1 MLNQNDKIER
11 FAEVINKNAQAK
23 CKKIQKSA
31 EKYRK
36 ERLKEIETQSAK
48 ELDAKLKFELDRI
61 SSETNGAISSFQS
74 ENKLKIVARRDE
86 ITAQVFENAEK
97 RLVSF
102 AASSEYDAFLER
114 SVKAI
119 TENFDGA
126 VIIYARK
133 ADIEKVKAL
142 CEKDAKVKEVKESD
156 KIKIGGIFASD
167 ENETVFADDTLEE
180 RLAAQK
186 EWFMLSSGL
195 AINE

>member
-142 CEKDAKVKEVKESD
+142 CEKDVKVKEVKESD